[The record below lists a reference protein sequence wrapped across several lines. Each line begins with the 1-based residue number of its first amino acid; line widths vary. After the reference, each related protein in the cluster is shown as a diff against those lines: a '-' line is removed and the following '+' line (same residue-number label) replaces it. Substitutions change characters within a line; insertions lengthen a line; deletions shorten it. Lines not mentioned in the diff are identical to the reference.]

1 MTGLGKS
8 FLIIAVRETDLLSEK
23 CNNPAEPLYQPS
35 HMLGYGN
42 IFGGKF

>member
-23 CNNPAEPLYQPS
+23 NAKILRNHCTSLR
-35 HMLGYGN
+35 
-42 IFGGKF
+42 IC